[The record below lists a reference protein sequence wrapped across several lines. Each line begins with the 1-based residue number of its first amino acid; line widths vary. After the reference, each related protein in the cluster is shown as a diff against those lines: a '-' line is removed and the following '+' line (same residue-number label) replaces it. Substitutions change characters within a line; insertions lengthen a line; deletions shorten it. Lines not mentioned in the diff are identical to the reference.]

1 MIPWSLGS
9 MRKLTAEELEDFA
22 ERYDVPIDLA
32 QRDYVACRIAQAI
45 ASDPTVAD
53 VIAFKGG
60 FVLRIGHA
68 SPRTS
73 KDIDGTLGTRKQNL
87 EPARLQRGV
96 RNRCDDLSVK
106 FEIRD
111 VSAGTDTLDFG
122 PIEYAGPIGRGRL
135 ALELSLR
142 EDWIMPR
149 SRITIAAY
157 GIPSFEIWAM
167 ALPEI
172 VAEKWRCLVQ
182 RSPRRPGDP
191 YDLWFLW
198 TAVRIRVATVPE
210 DELVAATIR
219 TLVDRKVVQSK
230 SDAAKKLGL
239 TLGAYRPGWE
249 GARGEAIP
257 ADSPKFDEVE
267 KAVMA
272 AAKDWT
278 NWLG

>member
-1 MIPWSLGS
+1 
-9 MRKLTAEELEDFA
+9 MRTLTAEELEDFA
-22 ERYDVPIDLA
+22 EEYEVPIDLA
-32 QRDYVACRIAQAI
+32 QRDYVACRIAQAV

-87 EPARLQRGV
+87 YPSRLQRGV
-96 RNRCDDLSVK
+96 RNKCHDLSLK
-106 FEIRD
+106 FGIRAAT
-111 VSAGTDTLDFG
+111 AGTDTLDFG
-122 PIEYAGPIGRGRL
+122 QIEYVGPVGRGRL

-149 SRITIAAY
+149 RRMTIAAY
-157 GIPSFEIWAM
+157 GILAFEVWAM

-198 TAVRIRVATVPE
+198 TEVRGRPASAPEDHLVAT
-210 DELVAATIR
+210 TIR
-219 TLVDRKVVQSK
+219 GLVPHKVALSK
-230 SDAAKKLGL
+230 SEAAE
-239 TLGAYRPGWE
+239 TLRSALAAYRPGWE

-272 AAKDWT
+272 AAREWT
-278 NWLG
+278 AWLG